1 MVGSF
6 EFGAVTQGNVI
17 EVFGGA
23 VACALPQQESGLT
36 DSIRSKYPRGRKGD
50 GIISVDIASEES
62 WLRSLFPGQGVG
74 VRVDAIEPI
83 FGRDVASAIEQSE
96 LRSWEKRNGLVE
108 WTNCVMLTYTVK
120 LRIVFGSRVV
130 NTLHSHEVPLPF
142 INNY

>member
-1 MVGSF
+1 M
-6 EFGAVTQGNVI
+6 
-17 EVFGGA
+17 
-23 VACALPQQESGLT
+23 
-36 DSIRSKYPRGRKGD
+36 
-50 GIISVDIASEES
+50 
-62 WLRSLFPGQGVG
+62 
-74 VRVDAIEPI
+74 RVDAIEPI
-83 FGRDVASAIEQSE
+83 FGRDVANAIEQSE